1 MSGTKNLGQ
10 VAGLYIGASAPSNTT
25 LIWYDSTPAIKC
37 HKVYNESLGQWI
49 ILDNTVISAITYSVL
64 SNLAQTAGLTIGQWF
79 KITDKSN
86 ALALAITSTK
96 IQYTDTLGNIII
108 DDLGHNQ
115 SYIVSSSNLLID
127 DVLGVYDTDSNKL
140 LFTFEE
146 SVPENNDNF
155 YILGKASIGS
165 IWKLVKYKMTS
176 LLSTVT
182 GNSISWNNGFYLNFF
197 TKLSSYYDTSGGI
210 VSKDTYDKQV
220 ATTNQQITNVANNIQ
235 NVVSQATTSI
245 ESTTTDEKIYDKK
258 LPVQPTYA
266 TPIDIVQ
273 NDTLQNI
280 VIKVHRWIQKFKYAT
295 GIMLSSNYT
304 EAKQY
309 SIVSNNDSVETAI
322 GKLAYAVR
330 SFNTYNGRG
339 TDSIEVSQGYEV
351 DGKHEEIYAGQ
362 SDLTALLNE
371 LTFRINRVTPP
382 LFSIVAFHKEPTFEN
397 VIKYAGYGW
406 FVCGDTCVVNNYNT
420 EYDKWINYYKDDTN
434 ILLFI
439 DKKTIG
445 NGTQGYL
452 EFKSVSILGE
462 TREIPNLSARY
473 IKGRDSG
480 NSASATVGSRGG
492 NTSYTINAENMP
504 AHTHTASCSSY
515 GNHTHTIYTAG
526 EHSHTFSMNV
536 YELKNEYGSVN
547 EKSGTSTKAFVT
559 DKSGAHTHI
568 MEGSGAHSHTVTI
581 ASTGEGKA
589 MTIQPPYVVE
599 TFLIKLL

>member
-10 VAGLYIGASAPSNTT
+10 VAGLYIGTSAPSNTT

-64 SNLAQTAGLTIGQWF
+64 SNLAQTVGLTIGQWF

-235 NVVSQATTSI
+235 NVVSQATASI
-245 ESTTTDEKIYDKK
+245 ESTTTDEKIYEKK
-258 LPVQPTYA
+258 LPVQPTYT

-309 SIVSNNDSVETAI
+309 SVVSNNDSVETAI

-330 SFNTYNGRG
+330 NFNKYNSGG

-351 DGKHEEIYAGQ
+351 DGKHEEIYVGQ
-362 SDLTALLNE
+362 SNLTALLNE
-371 LTFRINRVTPP
+371 LTFRINRNIQPI
-382 LFSIVAFHKEPTFEN
+382 FSIIAFYQEPTYDN
-397 VIKYAGYGW
+397 VMRYAGYGW
-406 FVCGDTCVVNNYNT
+406 FPCGKYFYNSTRSTVVSEKNKWVVKYPELT
-420 EYDKWINYYKDDTN
+420 ADIEDVEQEYCINFKGIN
-434 ILLFI
+434 I
-439 DKKTIG
+439 
-445 NGTQGYL
+445 NG
-452 EFKSVSILGE
+452 EI
-462 TREIPNLSARY
+462 REIPNLCDKFLRSVANDTQSQR
-473 IKGRDSG
+473 
-480 NSASATVGSRGG
+480 VGTTGG
-492 NTSYTINAENMP
+492 SD
-504 AHTHTASCSSY
+504 
-515 GNHTHTIYTAG
+515 THTISANELPDHVHTATCSLDGNHDHGMNSAG
-526 EHSHTFSMNV
+526 EHSHTFSMHV
-536 YELKNEYGSVN
+536 YDLKGELGSVN
-547 EKSGTSTKAFVT
+547 ENSGSSTKAFST
-559 DKSGAHTHI
+559 HASGAHVHTI
-568 MEGSGAHSHTVTI
+568 SKSGNHFHTITVNGG
-581 ASTGEGKA
+581 STGNKSFS
-589 MTIQPPYVVE
+589 VVP
-599 TFLIKLL
+599 TYTAVAYLIRLL